1 MTPLAQNLRGA
12 GIMVLTIGLF
22 ACSDSIL
29 KLLFGRLP
37 IGEVAFLRGVLVC
50 LLIGGF
56 LAWRHSLPPL
66 HTCLQRLNLWRAA
79 VEVTVAFTFFAAL
92 RGLPLANATTLIFAS
107 PIIMTVLGAVVLRE
121 RVGWHRWLAVLG
133 GFAGVLVVAQP
144 SGEGWNAAA
153 LLALLSA
160 ALVAVR
166 DLLTRVIP
174 GHLGAGSIALTSA
187 VFVMVASA
195 FTLPFGWIVPTA
207 FELGLIGLAGILMS
221 VAYATVVMAF
231 RMGEISFIAPFRYT
245 AIPLSVLLGYL
256 VFGDVPPWTTY
267 LGGAII
273 AVSGIAILTVE
284 RFGPARRAAAS

>member
-66 HTCLQRLNLWRAA
+66 HVCLQRLNLWRAA

-121 RVGWHRWLAVLG
+121 R
-133 GFAGVLVVAQP
+133 
-144 SGEGWNAAA
+144 
-153 LLALLSA
+153 
-160 ALVAVR
+160 
-166 DLLTRVIP
+166 
-174 GHLGAGSIALTSA
+174 
-187 VFVMVASA
+187 
-195 FTLPFGWIVPTA
+195 
-207 FELGLIGLAGILMS
+207 
-221 VAYATVVMAF
+221 
-231 RMGEISFIAPFRYT
+231 
-245 AIPLSVLLGYL
+245 
-256 VFGDVPPWTTY
+256 
-267 LGGAII
+267 
-273 AVSGIAILTVE
+273 
-284 RFGPARRAAAS
+284 